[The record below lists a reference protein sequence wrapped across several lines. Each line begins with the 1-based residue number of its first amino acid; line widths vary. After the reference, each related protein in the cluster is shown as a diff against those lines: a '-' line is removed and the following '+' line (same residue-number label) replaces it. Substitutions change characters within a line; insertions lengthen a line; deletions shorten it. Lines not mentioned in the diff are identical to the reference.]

1 MRANGSNQLRI
12 VARRVLV
19 HGEAYRLPVDALGVR
34 VRSGRAWLSV
44 GGEDVILSRGGEMR
58 LGSHGS
64 KGDFGVVS
72 PVGGVPLL
80 IEVLGSR
87 DRLTRQAS
95 RPVFGQ
101 RV

>member
-1 MRANGSNQLRI
+1 MLANGSNQPQV

-19 HGEAYRLPVDALGVR
+19 HGEAYRLPQDASGVR

-58 LGSHGS
+58 LCSDGP
-64 KGDFGVVS
+64 KADFGVVS

-87 DRLTRQAS
+87 TRLTRQALW
-95 RPVFGQ
+95 PVSGH
-101 RV
+101 RA